1 MCCWL
6 ALACPF
12 CCVGCLTLK
21 YSSFC
26 PHSVPSRITK
36 RKICQVTIL
45 ELFST
50 WWIFLCLSKNITRYI
65 FFLLLLLR
73 LGHCAAIR
81 KRYTSAAF
89 FSPGCPPQP
98 TRQALSVHVWIEPRE
113 PIFISVRAHKCR
125 AKRNILLASIDIN
138 VLPQIILVYNSCV
151 CAGGRV
157 KARPCHSSLMDVYWK
172 SFPPSDKGNFATA
185 FYTTRAPVRY
195 WKIYFH
201 WRASA
206 HPLEKLLGVKRDL
219 IYL

>member
-6 ALACPF
+6 TCPF
-12 CCVGCLTLK
+12 CCVGCHTLK

-89 FSPGCPPQP
+89 FSPGCPPHQLG
-98 TRQALSVHVWIEPRE
+98 RHCQCMDRAER
-113 PIFISVRAHKCR
+113 IFISVRAHKCR
-125 AKRNILLASIDIN
+125 EEIYCLRSHLLT
-138 VLPQIILVYNSCV
+138 LMFCL
-151 CAGGRV
+151 
-157 KARPCHSSLMDVYWK
+157 KSSW
-172 SFPPSDKGNFATA
+172 
-185 FYTTRAPVRY
+185 
-195 WKIYFH
+195 
-201 WRASA
+201 
-206 HPLEKLLGVKRDL
+206 GV
-219 IYL
+219 